1 VGVVRGGSPPPPT
14 YPVRAVEAWLELLG
28 SVARVASGPLFLP
41 VRRGGQVTAE
51 RISPKVVATVVQRT
65 AHAAGLDWWRLA
77 ATACAP
83 AW

>member
-1 VGVVRGGSPPPPT
+1 
-14 YPVRAVEAWLELLG
+14 
-28 SVARVASGPLFLP
+28 